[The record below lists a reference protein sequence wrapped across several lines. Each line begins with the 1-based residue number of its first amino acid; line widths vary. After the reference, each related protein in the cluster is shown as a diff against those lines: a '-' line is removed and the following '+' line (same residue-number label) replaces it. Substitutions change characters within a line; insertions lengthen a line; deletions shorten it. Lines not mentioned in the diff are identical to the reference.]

1 MLRSDFAQKLLN
13 NSLAHG
19 LNFGSR
25 WLLNLVVARQLLATD
40 FGVFSYVYM
49 LANLFFP
56 TIAFGVSFYLIH
68 YSARQQ
74 HISLL
79 LNSLVLSF
87 MVFLLLCLGVVAI
100 DYWINDTVPYYLYL
114 LSLLIGLVW
123 AVSQAIFCYLKG
135 RQQFFVEVKSQFVGA
150 LSLLVVV
157 GLLFGTVITE
167 LDAMLEA
174 VLVASLLPVVM
185 GLNVLWPELKAGVGP
200 YMRNFSHYFGWQDIR
215 QRLHFAL
222 HDVFAIIMSNIP
234 FIFLAL
240 FSSLLALGQFR
251 KLFIL
256 FMPIT
261 LLPVIFSQVFL
272 SRLSRLTDLGA
283 KLQFFRKVFLFTL
296 PLLSLPYVLMWP
308 VGDWLYQLSFN
319 EALDPE
325 HLLMLHLVL
334 ATLWITLLKTY
345 FEVLLT
351 SLGANHYKAMLVT
364 FAVVFTALAYCW
376 FNYELT
382 VELTAWLFLAGNLLI
397 TLMLVTACVWQI
409 RLQQKGP
416 TQSKAG

>member
-100 DYWINDTVPYYLYL
+100 DYWINDSVPYYLYL

-200 YMRNFSHYFGWQDIR
+200 YLRNFSHYFGWQDIR
-215 QRLHFAL
+215 RRLHFAL

-256 FMPIT
+256 FMPVT

-283 KLQFFRKVFLFTL
+283 KLQFFRKIFFFTL

-376 FNYELT
+376 FNYGLT

>member
-1 MLRSDFAQKLLN
+1 MFRSDFAQKLLN

-56 TIAFGVSFYLIH
+56 TIAFGVGFYLIH
-68 YSARQQ
+68 YSAKRQQ
-74 HISLL
+74 ISLL
-79 LNSLVLSF
+79 FNSLILSF
-87 MVFLLLCLGVVAI
+87 IVFLVLCTGVLAI
-100 DYWINDTVPYYLYL
+100 DYWISDSIPYYLYL

-150 LSLLVVV
+150 ISLFVVV
-157 GLLFGTVITE
+157 TLLFFRVITT

-185 GLNVLWPELKAGVGP
+185 GLNVLWPELKASIGP
-200 YMRNFSHYFGWQDIR
+200 YFRQFSSYFGWQDIR
-215 QRLHFAL
+215 HRLHFAL
-222 HDVFAIIMSNIP
+222 HDVFAIIMTNIP
-234 FIFLAL
+234 FLFLAL
-240 FSSLLALGQFR
+240 FSTLLALGQFR

-272 SRLSRLTDLGA
+272 SRLSRLTDLTA
-283 KLQFFRKVFLFTL
+283 KLQFFRKIFLFTL
-296 PLLSLPYVLMWP
+296 PVLSLPYLLMWP
-308 VGDWLYQLSFN
+308 LGDWLYQISFN

-325 HLLMLHLVL
+325 HVLMLHLVL
-334 ATLWITLLKTY
+334 VTLWITLLKTY

-351 SLGANHYKAMLVT
+351 SLGANHYKAVLVT
-364 FAVVFTALAYCW
+364 LAVFITALAYCW
-376 FNYELT
+376 FNYSLT
-382 VELTAWLFLAGNLLI
+382 VELTAWLFLSGNLLI
-397 TLMLVTACVWQI
+397 TSMLVGTCIWQAKRQGMTL
-409 RLQQKGP
+409 RLE
-416 TQSKAG
+416 

>member
-1 MLRSDFAQKLLN
+1 MLRSDFARKLLN

-25 WLLNLVVARQLLATD
+25 WLLNLVVARQLLASD

-68 YSARQQ
+68 FSAKQQ
-74 HISLL
+74 QISLL
-79 LNSLVLSF
+79 FNSLVLSF
-87 MVFLLLCLGVVAI
+87 MVFLLLCIGVVGL
-100 DYWINDTVPYYLYL
+100 DYWINDSVPYYLYL
-114 LSLLIGLVW
+114 LSLLIGLIW

-135 RQQFFVEVKSQFVGA
+135 RQQFFVEVKSQFAGA

-157 GLLFGTVITE
+157 VLLFAGVITE
-167 LDAMLEA
+167 LDTMLEA
-174 VLVASLLPVVM
+174 VLLASLLPVVM
-185 GLNVLWPELKAGVGP
+185 GLNVLWPELNAGIGP
-200 YMRNFSHYFGWQDIR
+200 YLRNFRRYFGWQDIR

-222 HDVFAIIMSNIP
+222 HDVFAIIMTNIP

-240 FSSLLALGQFR
+240 FSTLLALGQFR

-272 SRLSRLTDLGA
+272 SRLSRLAELGA

-296 PLLSLPYVLMWP
+296 PLLSLPYLLMWP
-308 VGDWLYQLSFN
+308 LGNWLYRISFN
-319 EALDPE
+319 EALDPG

-351 SLGANHYKAMLVT
+351 SLGANQYKAMLVT
-364 FAVVFTALAYCW
+364 LAVLFTALAYCW
-376 FNYELT
+376 FNYDLT
-382 VELTAWLFLAGNLLI
+382 VELTAWLFLSGNVFITSMLI
-397 TLMLVTACVWQI
+397 AACLWQI
-409 RLQQKGP
+409 KLQQKLP
-416 TQSKAG
+416 VQSN

>member
-1 MLRSDFAQKLLN
+1 MLRSDFARKLLN

-68 YSARQQ
+68 YSAKQQ
-74 HISLL
+74 QISLL

-87 MVFLLLCLGVVAI
+87 VVFLLLCLGVLAI
-100 DYWINDTVPYYLYL
+100 GHWTNDTVPYELYV

-123 AVSQAIFCYLKG
+123 AISQAIFCYLKG

-157 GLLFGTVITE
+157 ALLFAGLITE
-167 LDAMLEA
+167 LDSMLEA

-185 GLNVLWPELKAGVGP
+185 GLNVLWPELKAGSAD
-200 YMRNFSHYFGWQDIR
+200 YARNFFRYFGWQDIR
-215 QRLHFAL
+215 HRLHFAL
-222 HDVFAIIMSNIP
+222 HDVFAIIMTNIP

-240 FSSLLALGQFR
+240 FSTLLALGQFR

-272 SRLSRLTDLGA
+272 SRLSRLTDLNA
-283 KLQFFRKVFLFTL
+283 KLQFFRKVFVLTL
-296 PLLSLPYVLMWP
+296 PVLSLPYLLMWP
-308 VGDWLYQLSFN
+308 LGDWLYQLSFN
-319 EALDPE
+319 EVLQTE

-364 FAVVFTALAYCW
+364 LAVALTALAYCW
-376 FNYELT
+376 FNYQLT
-382 VELTAWLFLAGNLLI
+382 VELTAWLFLSGNLLI
-397 TLMLVTACVWQI
+397 TSMLVAACIWQV
-409 RLQQKGP
+409 RQYQHR
-416 TQSKAG
+416 AE

>member
-1 MLRSDFAQKLLN
+1 MLRSDFARKLLN

-25 WLLNLVVARQLLATD
+25 WLLNLVVARQLLASD
-40 FGVFSYVYM
+40 FGIFSYVYM

-68 YSARQQ
+68 HSARQQ
-74 HISLL
+74 QISLL
-79 LNSLVLSF
+79 FNSLVLSF
-87 MVFLLLCLGVVAI
+87 MVFLLLCLAVVGI

-157 GLLFGTVITE
+157 ALLFAGVMTQ

-174 VLVASLLPVVM
+174 VLVASLVPVLM
-185 GLNVLWPELKAGVGP
+185 GLNVLWPEIKAGLGDYV
-200 YMRNFSHYFGWQDIR
+200 RHFSGYFGWQDIR
-215 QRLHFAL
+215 HRLHFAL
-222 HDVFAIIMSNIP
+222 HDVFAIIMTNIP

-240 FSSLLALGQFR
+240 FSTLLALGQFR

-272 SRLSRLTDLGA
+272 SRLSRLMLLND
-283 KLQFFRKVFLFTL
+283 KLKFFRKVFLVTL
-296 PLLSLPYVLMWP
+296 PLLSLPYLLMWP
-308 VGDWLYQLSFN
+308 LGDWLYQISFN
-319 EALDPE
+319 EALDPAD
-325 HLLMLHLVL
+325 LLMLHLVL
-334 ATLWITLLKTY
+334 ATLWLTLLKTY

-364 FAVVFTALAYCW
+364 LAVAITALAYCW
-376 FNYELT
+376 FNYDLT
-382 VELTAWLFLAGNLLI
+382 VQLTAWLFLTGNVLI
-397 TLMLVTACVWQI
+397 TSMLVAACVWQI
-409 RLQQKGP
+409 VQQKSQAQQK
-416 TQSKAG
+416 QS

>member
-68 YSARQQ
+68 YSAKKQQ
-74 HISLL
+74 ISLL
-79 LNSLVLSF
+79 FNSLVLSF
-87 MVFLLLCLGVVAI
+87 MVFLLLCLAAVGI

-123 AVSQAIFCYLKG
+123 AISQAIFCYLKG
-135 RQQFFVEVKSQFVGA
+135 RQQFFVEVKSQFIGA
-150 LSLLVVV
+150 LSLFIVV
-157 GLLFGTVITE
+157 GLLLAGLITE

-174 VLVASLLPVVM
+174 VLVASLLPVLM
-185 GLNVLWPELKAGVGP
+185 GLNVLWPEFKVGVGP
-200 YMRNFSHYFGWQDIR
+200 YLRNFSHYFSWQDIR

-222 HDVFAIIMSNIP
+222 HDVFAIIMTNIP

-240 FSSLLALGQFR
+240 FSTLLAVGQFR

-272 SRLSRLTDLGA
+272 SRLSRLTELDA
-283 KLQFFRKVFLFTL
+283 KLKFFRKIFLFTL
-296 PLLSLPYVLMWP
+296 PLLSLPYLVMWP
-308 VGDWLYQLSFN
+308 LGDALYHLSFN
-319 EALDPE
+319 EVLDPA
-325 HLLMLHLVL
+325 HRLMLHLVL

-351 SLGANHYKAMLVT
+351 SLGANHFKAILVT
-364 FAVVFTALAYCW
+364 VAVFLTAIAYCW
-376 FNYELT
+376 FNSDLT

-397 TLMLVTACVWQI
+397 TSLLVVTCLWQVAVQ
-409 RLQQKGP
+409 RKKQQ
-416 TQSKAG
+416 

>member
-1 MLRSDFAQKLLN
+1 MLRSDFAKKLLN

-157 GLLFGTVITE
+157 GLLFGGVITE

-200 YMRNFSHYFGWQDIR
+200 YLRNFSHYFGWQDIR
-215 QRLHFAL
+215 RRLHFAL

-364 FAVVFTALAYCW
+364 FAVVFTALTYCW
-376 FNYELT
+376 FNYQLT

-409 RLQQKGP
+409 RLQQKGS

>member
-25 WLLNLVVARQLLATD
+25 WLLNLVVARQLLASD

-68 YSARQQ
+68 YSAKQQ
-74 HISLL
+74 QISLL
-79 LNSLVLSF
+79 FNSLVLSF
-87 MVFLLLCLGVVAI
+87 IVFLLLCLGVVAI

-157 GLLFGTVITE
+157 ALLFAGVIAE

-174 VLVASLLPVVM
+174 VLIASLLPVVM
-185 GLNVLWPELKAGVGP
+185 GLNVLWPELKTGVGP
-200 YMRNFSHYFGWQDIR
+200 YLRNFSHYFSWQDIR

-222 HDVFAIIMSNIP
+222 HDVFAIIMTNIP

-240 FSSLLALGQFR
+240 FSTLLALGQFR

-272 SRLSRLTDLGA
+272 SRLSRLTELTS
-283 KLQFFRKVFLFTL
+283 KLQFFRKIFLVTL
-296 PLLSLPYVLMWP
+296 PVLSLPYLLMWP
-308 VGDWLYQLSFN
+308 IGDWLYQVSFN

-351 SLGANHYKAMLVT
+351 SLGANHYKAMLVSL
-364 FAVVFTALAYCW
+364 AVCLTALAYCW
-376 FNYELT
+376 FNYDLT
-382 VELTAWLFLAGNLLI
+382 VELTAWLFLGGNLLI
-397 TLMLVTACVWQI
+397 TSMLVLTCLWQVK
-409 RLQQKGP
+409 L
-416 TQSKAG
+416 QSKAPK

>member
-1 MLRSDFAQKLLN
+1 MLRSDFARKLLN

-25 WLLNLVVARQLLATD
+25 WLLNLVVARQLLAND

-68 YSARQQ
+68 YSAKQQ
-74 HISLL
+74 QISLL
-79 LNSLVLSF
+79 FNSLVLSF
-87 MVFLLLCLGVVAI
+87 IVFLVLCLGVVGI

-157 GLLFGTVITE
+157 ALLFAGVMTQ

-174 VLVASLLPVVM
+174 VLMASMVPVLM
-185 GLNVLWPELKAGVGP
+185 GLNVLWPEIKTGIGAYL
-200 YMRNFSHYFGWQDIR
+200 RNFSSYFGWQDIR
-215 QRLHFAL
+215 HRLHFAL
-222 HDVFAIIMSNIP
+222 HDVFAIIMTNIP

-240 FSSLLALGQFR
+240 FSTLLALGQFR

-272 SRLSRLTDLGA
+272 SRLSRLTELAD
-283 KLQFFRKVFLFTL
+283 KLKFFRKVFVFTL
-296 PLLSLPYVLMWP
+296 PVLSLPYLLMWP
-308 VGDWLYQLSFN
+308 LGDWLYHISFN
-319 EALDPE
+319 EALDPAD
-325 HLLMLHLVL
+325 LLMLHLVL

-364 FAVVFTALAYCW
+364 LAVVLTALGYCW
-376 FNYELT
+376 FNYSLT
-382 VELTAWLFLAGNLLI
+382 VEITAWLFLTGNLLI
-397 TLMLVTACVWQI
+397 TSMLVVTCLWQI
-409 RLQQKGP
+409 KRQKTVLP
-416 TQSKAG
+416 PQL

>member
-1 MLRSDFAQKLLN
+1 MLRSDFARKLLN

-68 YSARQQ
+68 YSAKQQ
-74 HISLL
+74 QISLL
-79 LNSLVLSF
+79 LNSLVLSLI
-87 MVFLLLCLGVVAI
+87 VFVLLCLGVLAI
-100 DYWINDTVPYYLYL
+100 SHWTEDPVPYELYV

-123 AVSQAIFCYLKG
+123 AISQAIFCYLKG

-150 LSLLVVV
+150 LSLLLVVA
-157 GLLFGTVITE
+157 LLFAGVITE

-174 VLVASLLPVVM
+174 VLVASLLPVAM
-185 GLNVLWPELKAGVGP
+185 GFNVLWPELKAGAGQ
-200 YMRNFSHYFGWQDIR
+200 YAKNFFRYFGWQDIR
-215 QRLHFAL
+215 HRLHFAL
-222 HDVFAIIMSNIP
+222 HDVFAIIMTNIP

-240 FSSLLALGQFR
+240 FSTLLALGQFR

-272 SRLSRLTDLGA
+272 SRLSRLADLKA
-283 KLQFFRKVFLFTL
+283 KLQFFRKVVVLTL
-296 PLLSLPYVLMWP
+296 PVLSLPYLLMWP
-308 VGDWLYQLSFN
+308 LGDWLYQLSFN
-319 EALDPE
+319 EQLDPE

-334 ATLWITLLKTY
+334 ATLWITLVKTY

-351 SLGANHYKAMLVT
+351 SLGANHYRAMLVT
-364 FAVVFTALAYCW
+364 LAVALTALAYCW
-376 FNYELT
+376 FNYQLT
-382 VELTAWLFLAGNLLI
+382 VERTAWLFLAGNVLI
-397 TLMLVTACVWQI
+397 TSMLAGACIWQI
-409 RLQQKGP
+409 RQHKP
-416 TQSKAG
+416 

>member
-1 MLRSDFAQKLLN
+1 MLRSDFARKLLN

-25 WLLNLVVARQLLATD
+25 WLLNLVVARQLLASD

-68 YSARQQ
+68 YSAKQQ
-74 HISLL
+74 QISLL
-79 LNSLVLSF
+79 FNSLVLSF
-87 MVFLLLCLGVVAI
+87 IVFLLLCLGVVGI
-100 DYWINDTVPYYLYL
+100 DYWINDSVPYYLYL

-157 GLLFGTVITE
+157 ALLFAGVITE

-185 GLNVLWPELKAGVGP
+185 GLNVLWPELKAGLGP
-200 YMRNFSHYFGWQDIR
+200 YLRNFRQYFGWQDIR

-222 HDVFAIIMSNIP
+222 HDVFAIIMTNIP

-240 FSSLLALGQFR
+240 FSTLLALGQFR

-272 SRLSRLTDLGA
+272 SRLSRLLDLTA
-283 KLQFFRKVFLFTL
+283 KLQFFRKIFLFTL
-296 PLLSLPYVLMWP
+296 PVLSLPYLLMWP
-308 VGDWLYQLSFN
+308 LGDWLYQISFN
-319 EALDPE
+319 EALDPG

-351 SLGANHYKAMLVT
+351 SLGANH
-364 FAVVFTALAYCW
+364 
-376 FNYELT
+376 
-382 VELTAWLFLAGNLLI
+382 
-397 TLMLVTACVWQI
+397 
-409 RLQQKGP
+409 
-416 TQSKAG
+416 